1 MAASRDRDSFSDS
14 VTASDAGSSV
24 RKRSEDSA
32 RTPTPRGKQHT
43 TRSQDVSQST
53 SALGSLSTPSSSRYP
68 YSQEVKETRQSPNIG
83 GLQRSQTYPQPSTP
97 SKSSKE
103 RATPA
108 GTPTS
113 RGSAIENAFKKLNLG
128 SNDVSAPP
136 TPSRSQSTSQ
146 VSKPVVIYI
155 SSDEEDSEEEIPTDN
170 EPIQQPTRPSS
181 FYDDPSA
188 SSAPSSQSSINSLFS
203 SISAISSISSVGLP
217 EQTNDVFSSCNVDAT
232 KYLASIKRSRKT
244 SASDTGVRDTF
255 SSDESPISPNVTS
268 RKRRPQKRDVDVPI
282 STTAVAIPK
291 RELKGSSVP
300 IPPVLQ
306 QAAAPSKPSPTV
318 PPEVVRFVN
327 GSLCAD
333 LDEAF
338 IGGQCVR
345 TQKMLDDYRIEWGT
359 QYELARGVS
368 NGSWTWDEVRD
379 HILELR
385 GKNADAA
392 YKVDRV
398 MTRKSSLL
406 KSGLA
411 MWEELDREQAA
422 ILENKGR
429 GLGLMGEWQGEP
441 NWYGGRIQQL
451 GHLVKEGT
459 TYKVVLERMEKKR
472 SHRFARY
479 YGSRRFIQIGIPE
492 DLLKKENAAVKNF
505 VKRKFILC
513 GRVFV
518 PFHSKDKHIY
528 LVETDE
534 NCGRSSQTW
543 CGDLSRRPFNEFIN
557 WHNPLDQHK
566 NFNQVISKWATRFA
580 LGLSN
585 SVPVLEFEE
594 ENIFFINDIHASD
607 WPKDKKGAPAEKVM
621 TDGCG
626 LINHA
631 ALVLIV
637 RTIGLESLPAGIQGR
652 IDGSKGFWILHPTDD
667 STVPKIWIRD
677 SQNKIKN
684 HSFDRAHRIFDLLG
698 PSRPSHSIA
707 LSAQCIINLFSNNVP
722 QDLLVHLM
730 EQGLM
735 DEIMPLLD
743 WNNPSPLAMLFL
755 ANAISKCGNIPG
767 ARTQRLTASLSR
779 ALGLKGRDWK
789 DEPVPEG
796 SEKQDEPAA
805 YTGRHPYSG
814 APLAL
819 HECAYELLQAGFH
832 PSKSKILQEKIGYVV
847 TTTINSTVEK
857 YRIPIPESVCA
868 FVVPDP
874 LGVLEEG
881 EIYYRFSKPRKDP
894 KTEMLVHVLEGDV
907 LVKAVAK
914 RELDKWVDV
923 IVVSTKGAQSL
934 PSFLSGGDMDGDEP
948 IIFYDLELVE
958 CFDSKPLAEAPPD
971 FMENNFDRD
980 VESVGNFCTRIANA
994 SPRSAGEAFLE
1005 VLVANLSESQKG
1017 LYDMMHGNAVVKYG
1031 YGHPETIRLAYIFS
1045 TLLDASKTGRHLKTG
1060 VFNKDMRQFGHLSRL
1075 GTSSSDILSI
1085 LKAAGER
1092 KGEALQQQ
1100 FLAQSGNGDAAPRG
1114 SGGTDKDLLKPYN
1127 VISAF
1132 SLHKVD
1138 GKVNDYW
1145 EELNRVRD
1153 HVKIAENIWLEACRN
1168 NQQSPVK
1175 GGKRSKKAEKEVMM
1189 LDASRKYAEPID
1201 GIKLIPNVEEVK
1213 ASYAYTV
1220 RRSFA
1225 FSVAFNELC
1234 HIKALA
1240 SPGGHIPTLRMFA
1253 EAQGFNSSY
1262 MRAATHF
1269 EEE

>member
-1 MAASRDRDSFSDS
+1 MATSRDRDSFSDY
-14 VTASDAGSSV
+14 VTASDAGSSDDSWAFPA
-24 RKRSEDSA
+24 RKRTEDSA
-32 RTPTPRGKQHT
+32 RTPTPRGKQQT
-43 TRSQDVSQST
+43 TRSDDVSRST
-53 SALGSLSTPSSSRYP
+53 SALSSLSTPSRSRY
-68 YSQEVKETRQSPNIG
+68 QHTREIKETRQSPSTG
-83 GLQRSQTYPQPSTP
+83 GLQRSQTYPQPSHP
-97 SKSSKE
+97 SKE
-103 RATPA
+103 PATPA
-108 GTPTS
+108 GTPIS
-113 RGSAIENAFKKLNLG
+113 RSSAIENAFKKLNLDS
-128 SNDVSAPP
+128 SNVSGAFYGLPISLRLP
-136 TPSRSQSTSQ
+136 EPFMQPLLHQLDRKVT
-146 VSKPVVIYI
+146 KPVVIYI
-155 SSDEEDSEEEIPTDN
+155 SSDSEDSEEEVPTDN
-170 EPIQQPTRPSS
+170 EPMQQPTRPSS

-188 SSAPSSQSSINSLFS
+188 SSTPSSQASLNSLFS
-203 SISAISSISSVGLP
+203 SISASSSMSSVGFP
-217 EQTNDVFSSCNVDAT
+217 EQTNDVFSSCKVDAT
-232 KYLASIKRSRKT
+232 QYLASVKRPRKAST
-244 SASDTGVRDTF
+244 SVTGVRDTF
-255 SSDESPISPNVTS
+255 SPEQLSISPNVTS
-268 RKRRPQKRDVDVPI
+268 RKRRPQKRDVDAPT
-282 STTAVAIPK
+282 STSVTAVATLK
-291 RELKGSSVP
+291 RELKGPSAP
-300 IPPVLQ
+300 ISRVLQ
-306 QAAAPSKPSPTV
+306 QPSVPSKPSLAV
-318 PPEVVRFVN
+318 PPEVIRFAN
-327 GSLCAD
+327 GPLCAD
-333 LDEAF
+333 LKEVF
-338 IGGQCVR
+338 IGGR
-345 TQKMLDDYRIEWGT
+345 PDANGTQKLLDEHRIEWGI

-368 NGSWTWDEVRD
+368 NGSWTWDDVRD
-379 HILELR
+379 RILELR

-392 YKVDRV
+392 YKVNRV
-398 MTRKSSLL
+398 MTRMSSLS

-411 MWEELDREQAA
+411 IWEELDREQAA

-429 GLGLMGEWQGEP
+429 GLGLMGEWHGES

-451 GHLVKEGT
+451 GHLVKDGS
-459 TYKVVLERMEKKR
+459 TYNVVLERMEKKR

-492 DLLKKENAAVKNF
+492 DLLKKENAAIKKF
-505 VKRKFILC
+505 VKSKFILC

-534 NCGRSSQTW
+534 NYGRSSQTW
-543 CGDLSRRPFNEFIN
+543 CGDLFRRPFNEFIN
-557 WHNPLDQHK
+557 WHNPLGQHK

-594 ENIFFINDIHASD
+594 ENIFFIDDIHASD
-607 WPKDKKGAPAEKVM
+607 WPKDKKGPPAEKVM

-652 IDGSKGFWILHPTDD
+652 IDGSKGFWILHPADD
-667 STVPKIWIRD
+667 STTPKIWIRD

-684 HSFDRAHRIFDLLG
+684 RSFDRAHRIFDLLG
-698 PSRPSHSIA
+698 PSRPSHPIA
-707 LSAQCIINLFSNNVP
+707 L
-722 QDLLVHLM
+722 
-730 EQGLM
+730 
-735 DEIMPLLD
+735 
-743 WNNPSPLAMLFL
+743 
-755 ANAISKCGNIPG
+755 
-767 ARTQRLTASLSR
+767 TSLSR

-796 SEKQDEPAA
+796 SEKQDDPPA

-857 YRIPIPESVCA
+857 YRIPIPESRI
-868 FVVPDP
+868 DP

-907 LVKAVAK
+907 LIGRYPIHLPSDVQKVKAVAK

-923 IVVSTKGAQSL
+923 IVVSTQGTQSL

-948 IIFYDLELVE
+948 IIFYGPDLVE
-958 CFDSKPLAEAPPD
+958 CFHSKPLAEAPPD

-980 VESVGNFCTRIANA
+980 VD
-994 SPRSAGEAFLE
+994 EAFLE

-1045 TLLDASKTGRHLKTG
+1045 TLLDASKTGRRLKTG
-1060 VFNKDMRQFGHLSRL
+1060 IFKKDMSRFGNLSRL

-1092 KGEALQQQ
+1092 KGEELKQK
-1100 FLAQSGNGDAAPRG
+1100 FMAQSGDGDASRG
-1114 SGGTDKDLLKPYN
+1114 SGGTDKDLLKPYD

-1138 GKVNDYW
+1138 GKTSDYW
-1145 EELNRVRD
+1145 HELNRIRD
-1153 HVKIAENIWLEACRN
+1153 HVKIAENTWLDACKN
-1168 NQQSPVK
+1168 NQESPAK
-1175 GGKRSKKAEKEVMM
+1175 GGKRNKKAEKEEMM
-1189 LDASRKYAEPID
+1189 LEASRRYADPID
-1201 GIKLIPNVEEVK
+1201 GIKLIPNVEQVK

-1220 RRSFA
+1220 RRNFA

-1240 SPGGHIPTLRMFA
+1240 SPGGQIPTLRMFA